1 MGATKNQERRYP
13 DQILTDDKGLVSV
26 GALHPNATIRVL
38 GRRIKASQIPMSF
51 FALNC
56 GHTGKGIALKVN
68 DVVFCEK
75 CGVDKSV
82 SRSRG

>member
-1 MGATKNQERRYP
+1 MGTTKNKERRYP
-13 DQILTDDKGLVSV
+13 DQIQTDDRGLVSI
-26 GALHPNATIRVL
+26 GSLHPNATIRVH

-51 FALNC
+51 FALKC

-68 DVVFCEK
+68 DVVFCEQ
-75 CGVDKSV
+75 CGVDQFV